1 MIKTAE
7 PKPTAAHPK
16 LDNAK
21 SKKELNPKSQF
32 IGASLSMSW
41 QLAIVVLVPIVG
53 GYKLDQYFNTS
64 PLWVIVGFVLAMIG
78 FFVIIHRALSDFDE
92 NVYNKDKK

>member
-7 PKPTAAHPK
+7 PKSTAANSNSDK
-16 LDNAK
+16 VK
-21 SKKELNPKSQF
+21 SKKVLDPKSQF

-53 GYKLDQYFNTS
+53 GYKLDEHYKTS
-64 PLWVIVGFVLAMIG
+64 PLWVIVGFALAMIG
-78 FFVIIHRALSDFDE
+78 FFVIIQRALSEFND